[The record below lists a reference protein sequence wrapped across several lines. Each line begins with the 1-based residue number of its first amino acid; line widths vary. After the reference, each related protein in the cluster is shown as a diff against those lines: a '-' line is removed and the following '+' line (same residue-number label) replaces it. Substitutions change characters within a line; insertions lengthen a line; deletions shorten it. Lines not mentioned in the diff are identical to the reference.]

1 MNKLFRVD
9 LHIHTCLSPCG
20 DLKMTP
26 QKIINQV
33 LKNKINIIAIC
44 DHNTAENVPALIKA
58 AEVHNL
64 VEGKNLLVIP
74 GMEICT
80 REEIHILALFEN
92 LETVFEMQAKV
103 YEKLNGKNNPDVFG
117 LQVVGNEFDEVLGF
131 NDKLLIG
138 AVDLSVE
145 EIVNRVHKLGGLAIA
160 SHIDRESYSVI
171 SQLGFIPETLKF
183 DALEISPIM
192 DVDEARSKFPE
203 YKNVVFIRNSDAHFL
218 KDIGKATTNFLL
230 AEATFDE
237 IRKALK
243 NENGRNVIVNCQ

>member
-1 MNKLFRVD
+1 MLKTFKAD

-33 LKNKINIIAIC
+33 LENNLDIIAIC
-44 DHNTAENVPALIKA
+44 DHNTAENVPALINA
-58 AEVHNL
+58 AKD
-64 VEGKNLLVIP
+64 KNVVVLP

-80 REEIHILALFEN
+80 REEIHVLALFEN
-92 LETVFEMQAKV
+92 LELVFEMQAKV
-103 YEKLNGKNNPDVFG
+103 YEKLHGKNNPDVFG
-117 LQVVGNEFDEVLGF
+117 LQVIGNEFDEVLGF

-171 SQLGFIPETLKF
+171 SQLGFIPNSLEF
-183 DALEISPIM
+183 DALEISPSISCE
-192 DVDEARSKFPE
+192 DARKKFPV
-203 YKNVVFIRNSDAHFL
+203 YQNYTFIQNSDAHFL
-218 KDIGKATTNFLL
+218 NDIGKASTSLLL

-237 IRKALK
+237 IKKALK
-243 NENGRNVIVNCQ
+243 DEDKRKIQNPKSKI

>member
-1 MNKLFRVD
+1 MKIGLMLKSYKAD

-33 LKNKINIIAIC
+33 LSNKIGIIAIC
-44 DHNTAENVPALIKA
+44 DHNTAENVSALINA
-58 AEVHNL
+58 AKDKIVVVL
-64 VEGKNLLVIP
+64 P
-74 GMEICT
+74 GMEICS

-92 LETVFEMQAKV
+92 LESAFEMQAKV
-103 YEKLNGKNNPDVFG
+103 YEKLHGKNNPDVFG

-138 AVDLSVE
+138 AVDLSIE

-171 SQLGFIPETLKF
+171 SQLGFIPENLKF
-183 DALEISPIM
+183 DALEISPKM
-192 DVDEARSKFPE
+192 KVDEARNKFPE
-203 YKNVVFIRNSDAHFL
+203 YKDITFIQNSDAHFI
-218 KDIGKATTNFLL
+218 DDVGKYFTEFLL
-230 AEATFDE
+230 AEPTLNE

-243 NENGRNVIVNCQ
+243 NENGRKIMK

>member
-1 MNKLFRVD
+1 MLKTFKAD

-33 LKNKINIIAIC
+33 LTNNIDIIAIC
-44 DHNTAENVPALIKA
+44 DHNSAENVPALVKA
-58 AEVHNL
+58 AKGKEVVVL
-64 VEGKNLLVIP
+64 P
-74 GMEICT
+74 GMEICS

-103 YEKLNGKNNPDVFG
+103 YEKLHGKNNPDVFG

-138 AVDLSVE
+138 AVDLAIE

-171 SQLGFIPETLKF
+171 GQLGFIPISLEF
-183 DALEISPIM
+183 DALEISTRLSYA
-192 DVDEARSKFPE
+192 EARKKFPE
-203 YKNVVFIRNSDAHFL
+203 YQNYTFIQNSDAHML
-218 KDIGKATTNFLL
+218 DDIGKCTTEFWIENP
-230 AEATFDE
+230 TFEE

-243 NENGRNVIVNCQ
+243 NEDDRRINA